1 MPIKLDENSRVT
13 APDRLITRRLVL
25 RKPVLDDAAP
35 VLATYAGDPVVTR
48 FLTWSADQTVEEIR
62 LFLKRALEK
71 WEAKNVFTWTITL
84 AETGQPIGMIDL
96 RLETH
101 AQLGYVLARSHW
113 NRGIMTEAV
122 RAVIDWALSQPGI
135 HRVWAVCDVDN
146 GASARVMEKAG
157 MEREG
162 LFRKYM
168 VFPNLGPAPRDC
180 FCYARVRPG

>member
-1 MPIKLDENSRVT
+1 MRVPPDENPRPA
-13 APDRLITRRLVL
+13 APDRIVTQRLVL
-25 RKPVLDDAAP
+25 RKPVLDDAVS
-35 VLATYAGDPVVTR
+35 VLGTYAGDPLVTR
-48 FLTWSADQTVEEIR
+48 FLTWTPDQSLEEIQ
-62 LFLKRALEK
+62 LFLTRALEK
-71 WEAKNVFTWTITL
+71 WDAKNVFTWTITL
-84 AETGQPIGMIDL
+84 AETGQAIGMIDL

-113 NRGIMTEAV
+113 NLGIMTEAV

-146 GASARVMEKAG
+146 SASARVMEKAG

-168 VFPNLGPAPRDC
+168 VFPNIGPTPRDC
-180 FCYARVRPG
+180 YCYARVRPG